1 MALDPLSAQSGLSP
15 ATLAKITTVLA
26 QCPSLEKAVLYGSRA
41 KGNYRPGS
49 DIDLSLFGETLS
61 HAHLGQIESQL
72 DDLMLPYSFDL
83 SLFSQIDN
91 PDLTEHI
98 QRVGVV
104 FYEKSGLAENLGKI
118 KNKQKP

>member
-15 ATLAKITTVLA
+15 ATLAKIITVLA
-26 QCPSLEKAVLYGSRA
+26 QCPALEKAVLYGSRA

-49 DIDLSLFGETLS
+49 DIDLSLWGDSLS
-61 HAHLGQIESQL
+61 YAHLGKIESQL

-98 QRVGVV
+98 QRVGLV
-104 FYEKSGLAENLGKI
+104 FYEKIGLAENLGK
-118 KNKQKP
+118 NQK

>member
-15 ATLAKITTVLA
+15 ATLAKIITVLA
-26 QCPSLEKAVLYGSRA
+26 RCPALEKAVLYGSRA
-41 KGNYRPGS
+41 KGNYRTGS
-49 DIDLSLFGETLS
+49 DIDLSLFGDTLS

-98 QRVGVV
+98 QRAGLL
-104 FYEKSGLAENLGKI
+104 FYEKSSLAEGLD
-118 KNKQKP
+118 KNQQ